1 MNIYHKWV
9 YPKPVM
15 DMRAAIASGQYL
27 EIGDPSFY
35 WPLMWPS
42 KRGLDVNLNILCAG
56 CGSNQAAYYAC
67 QHPTWNVVGI
77 DVSGSSLAHQ
87 QFLKD
92 KHGLSNL
99 ELIEMDLSR
108 IGELEKQFDF
118 ITCTGVLHH
127 LDAPDEGLRALAGA
141 LHPDGVMNLMVY
153 GKSLRMGI
161 YPLQEAFRLM
171 RMDQSQEDVDLI
183 KTVLQSLPQDHAIQR
198 YIHHANDLNFDAG
211 LVDTFLNPVD
221 RAYSVK
227 EIFEF
232 TRRSGLEFLSWCEPA
247 EYSLQ
252 AQIPPHHPVWRKLND
267 LSSED
272 AAHVCDLLLQSRGTH
287 RWLVAHPEYVSMN
300 RIPFGE
306 DTLFDCSVR
315 LTPGCVLDVAATP
328 TAPGSIPYVRGNL
341 RVEMPKDLSNL
352 IQQMDGK
359 RSIRSVLSNI
369 DTVAN
374 GMGTFKREIA
384 RELKALYDMGHIQ
397 IFLHDLNEFNFSKG

>member
-1 MNIYHKWV
+1 
-9 YPKPVM
+9 M
-15 DMRAAIASGQYL
+15 DMRAAITSGQYL
-27 EIGDPSFY
+27 EIGDPNFY

-42 KRGLDVNLNILCAG
+42 TRGLDVNLDILCAG

-67 QHPTWNVVGI
+67 QHSTWNVVGI

-108 IGELEKQFDF
+108 IGEFGKQFDF

-127 LDAPDEGLRALAGA
+127 LDNPDEGLRALASV
-141 LHPDGVMNLMVY
+141 LRPDGVMNLMVY
-153 GKSLRMGI
+153 GQSLRMGI

-171 RMDQSQEDVDLI
+171 RMEQSQEDVDLI
-183 KTVLQSLPQDHAIQR
+183 KTVLHSLPEDHAIQR

-232 TRRSGLEFLSWCEPA
+232 TRRSGLEFMNWCEPA

-287 RWLVAHPEYVSMN
+287 RWIAAHPDHVSRN

-306 DTLFDCSVR
+306 DALFECSAR
-315 LTPGCVLDVAATP
+315 LTPGCLVDHAATP
-328 TAPGSIPYVRGNL
+328 TAPGWIPHVRGNL
-341 RVEMPKDLSNL
+341 HVEISQDVAGL
-352 IQQMDGK
+352 IQKMDGK
-359 RSIRSVLSNI
+359 QSIRSVLPTIGSS
-369 DTVAN
+369 
-374 GMGTFKREIA
+374 GTSLEAFKPELA
-384 RELKALYDMGHIQ
+384 RELRALYDMGHIQ
-397 IFLHDLNEFNFSKG
+397 IFLNDFFA

>member
-9 YPKPVM
+9 YPRPVP

-42 KRGLDVNLNILCAG
+42 RRGLDVNMDILCAG
-56 CGSNQAAYYAC
+56 CGSNQAAYYAL
-67 QHPTWNVVGI
+67 QHPTSNIVGI
-77 DVSGSSLAHQ
+77 DVSGSGLAHQ

-92 KHGLSNL
+92 KHSLSNL

-108 IGELEKQFDF
+108 IGELGRQFDF

-127 LDAPDEGLRALAGA
+127 LIDPDEGLRALAAA
-141 LHPDGVMNLMVY
+141 LRPDGVMNLMVY
-153 GKSLRMGI
+153 GKSLRMGV

-171 RMDQSQEDVDLI
+171 RMEPSDEDVELI

-198 YIHHANDLNFDAG
+198 YIQHANDLNFDAG

-227 EIFEF
+227 EIFAL
-232 TRRSGLEFLSWCEPA
+232 TRRSGLEFLNWCEPA

-287 RWLVAHPEYVSMN
+287 RWLVAHPEYVSNN

-306 DTLFDCSVR
+306 DALFDCSVR
-315 LTPGCVLDVAATP
+315 LTPGCMVDAAATP
-328 TAPGSIPYVRGNL
+328 TAPGLIPHARGNL
-341 RVEMPKDLSNL
+341 RFEMSQKVAGL
-352 IQQMDGK
+352 IQQMDANQ
-359 RSIRSVLSNI
+359 SIRSVLATI
-369 DTVAN
+369 ITPTTDKIA
-374 GMGTFKREIA
+374 FKRELA
-384 RELKALYDMGHIQ
+384 RELKALHDMGHIQ
-397 IFLHDLNEFNFSKG
+397 IFLHHVQRH

>member
-9 YPKPVM
+9 YPSPVM

-27 EIGDPSFY
+27 EIGDPTFY

-42 KRGLDVNLNILCAG
+42 KRGLDGKLNILCAG

-77 DVSGSSLAHQ
+77 DVSSSSLAHQ

-92 KHGLSNL
+92 KHSLSNL

-108 IGELEKQFDF
+108 ISELGQQFDF

-127 LDAPDEGLRALAGA
+127 LDDPDEGLGALAGA
-141 LHPDGVMNLMVY
+141 LDPDGVMNLMVY

-171 RMDQSQEDVDLI
+171 RMEQSQEDVDLI

-221 RAYSVK
+221 RAYTVK
-227 EIFEF
+227 EIFAF
-232 TRRSGLEFLSWCEPA
+232 TRRSGLEFLNWCEPA

-252 AQIPPHHPVWRKLND
+252 AQIPSHHPIWRKLKD
-267 LSSED
+267 LSTED

-287 RWLVAHPEYVSMN
+287 RWLAAHPEHVSKN
-300 RIPFGE
+300 RIPFE
-306 DTLFDCSVR
+306 DDALFECSAK
-315 LTPGCVLDVAATP
+315 LTPGCLVDKTATP
-328 TAPGSIPYVRGNL
+328 TAPGLVPHARGNL
-341 RVEMPKDLSNL
+341 RFEMSKDVVSLMH
-352 IQQMDGK
+352 QMDGK
-359 RSIRSVLSNI
+359 RSIRSVFHAT
-369 DTVAN
+369 DTPASR
-374 GMGTFKREIA
+374 METFKRELA
-384 RELKALYDMGHIQ
+384 YELKALYDMGHIQ
-397 IFLHDLNEFNFSKG
+397 IFLHDFK

>member
-1 MNIYHKWV
+1 MNIYHQWV
-9 YPKPVM
+9 YPKPVL

-42 KRGLDVNLNILCAG
+42 RRGLDVNMNILCAG

-77 DVSGSSLAHQ
+77 DVSSSSLAHQ
-87 QFLKD
+87 QALKD

-108 IGELEKQFDF
+108 IGELGKQFDF

-127 LDAPDEGLRALAGA
+127 LDDPDAGLRALAGV

-171 RMDQSQEDVDLI
+171 RMEQSQEDVDLI

-198 YIHHANDLNFDAG
+198 YIHHANDLSFDAG

-227 EIFEF
+227 EIFAF

-252 AQIPPHHPVWRKLND
+252 AQIPPHHPVWRKLKD
-267 LSSED
+267 LSTED

-287 RWLVAHPEYVSMN
+287 RWLAAHPEYVSSN
-300 RIPFGE
+300 RIPFG
-306 DTLFDCSVR
+306 DDALFECTAR
-315 LTPGCVLDVAATP
+315 LTPGCVVGEAATP
-328 TAPGSIPYVRGNL
+328 TGPASIPYERGNL
-341 RVEMPKDLSNL
+341 RFEISQDIAAL
-352 IQQMDGK
+352 IQHLEGK
-359 RSIRSVLSNI
+359 RSIRSVLHAI
-369 DTVAN
+369 DTSAT
-374 GMGTFKREIA
+374 GLDTFKRELA
-384 RELKALYDMGHIQ
+384 RELNTLYEMGHVQ
-397 IFLHDLNEFNFSKG
+397 IFLHDCLHD